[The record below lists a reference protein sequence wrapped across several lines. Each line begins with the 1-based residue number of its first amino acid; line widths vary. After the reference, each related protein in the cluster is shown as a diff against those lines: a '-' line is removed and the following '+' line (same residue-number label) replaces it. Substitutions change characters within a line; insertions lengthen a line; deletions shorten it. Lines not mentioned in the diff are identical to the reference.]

1 MLIQHTC
8 VPIKDSNVIM
18 YSNYSF
24 KALNSQDV
32 QHKDG
37 QRNGDELHAS
47 RRDAWHDSDDLN
59 IGKLGE
65 SFKDTE

>member
-1 MLIQHTC
+1 
-8 VPIKDSNVIM
+8 M

-37 QRNGDELHAS
+37 QRNGDELHAI
-47 RRDAWHDSDDLN
+47 RRDAWHDSDDQN